1 MTTQAIIDLE
11 DRWMLPTYQK
21 MPIALVRGEGTY
33 VWDAEG
39 NRYVDF
45 YVGHCV
51 TPLGHCPPAVVQA
64 IKEQAET
71 LMFYSNVVYNPMR
84 AEAAALLAHLSPPG
98 LQNVYFCNS
107 GAEAIE
113 TALKLARKW
122 TGKPG
127 LVAMHGAFHGRTLGA
142 LAATW
147 GENFRA
153 PYKAILPE
161 TIHVPFGLADV
172 VEDVLRKRQD
182 IAAVILEPIQSMAG
196 VIEAPD
202 QYYQSLRT
210 LCDRHGAAL
219 IFDEIQTGVGR
230 TGTFSISEQLGVTPD
245 LITMAKGL
253 GSGVPVGAVLASN
266 AISESVQFGDQGT
279 TFGGGMI
286 AMAAMR
292 ATLQTLVDE
301 QLMTRPPI
309 LFDQIR
315 SAVRDRIRAIR
326 GRGCLIGL
334 ELDGPATPVVR
345 ALRKQGILTG
355 GSGDPNVI
363 RLMPPLNTPQEA
375 IDAFVEAFVDERV
388 HV

>member
-45 YVGHCV
+45 YGGHCV